1 MTEWSP
7 TQYLQF
13 EKQRTQPA
21 IDLAARVADRSV
33 RTAVDVG
40 CGPGNSTAV
49 LRRVFPKASLLG
61 VDLSPE
67 MVEKAANRYPDIPF
81 RVCDAAA
88 LSGQY
93 DLVFSNACLQ
103 WIPHHDSLIPK
114 LMERLTDGGVLAVQM
129 PMNEAEPLYRIIREV
144 TAEAKWGFQNVRLET
159 NETCK
164 PEVYCDILSD
174 CASSFDM
181 WEIKYYHSLP
191 DHRALIEWV
200 RGTRLRP
207 YLACLDEN
215 GRAALEAELL
225 SRAAKAYP
233 LTRSGEVLLGFRR
246 FFFMAVR

>member
-1 MTEWSP
+1 
-7 TQYLQF
+7 
-13 EKQRTQPA
+13 
-21 IDLAARVADRSV
+21 
-33 RTAVDVG
+33 
-40 CGPGNSTAV
+40 
-49 LRRVFPKASLLG
+49 
-61 VDLSPE
+61 

-88 LSGQY
+88 LTGQY

-215 GRAALEAELL
+215 GRAALEASFYRVQLKPI
-225 SRAAKAYP
+225 R
-233 LTRSGEVLLGFRR
+233 
-246 FFFMAVR
+246 

>member
-49 LRRVFPKASLLG
+49 L
-61 VDLSPE
+61 
-67 MVEKAANRYPDIPF
+67 
-81 RVCDAAA
+81 
-88 LSGQY
+88 
-93 DLVFSNACLQ
+93 
-103 WIPHHDSLIPK
+103 
-114 LMERLTDGGVLAVQM
+114 AVQM

-144 TAEAKWGFQNVRLET
+144 TAEAKWGFQNVCLET

-181 WEIKYYHSLP
+181 WEIKYYHSLS
-191 DHRALIEWV
+191 DHRALIEWD

-207 YLACLDEN
+207 YLAFLDEN

>member
-1 MTEWSP
+1 MT
-7 TQYLQF
+7 
-13 EKQRTQPA
+13 
-21 IDLAARVADRSV
+21 V
-33 RTAVDVG
+33 
-40 CGPGNSTAV
+40 
-49 LRRVFPKASLLG
+49 
-61 VDLSPE
+61 
-67 MVEKAANRYPDIPF
+67 
-81 RVCDAAA
+81 
-88 LSGQY
+88 
-93 DLVFSNACLQ
+93 
-103 WIPHHDSLIPK
+103 
-114 LMERLTDGGVLAVQM
+114 
-129 PMNEAEPLYRIIREV
+129 
-144 TAEAKWGFQNVRLET
+144 EAKWGFQNVRLET

-233 LTRSGEVLLGFRR
+233 LAAGKYCWAFAAFSLWRFDENPVKGKGLMFALYIHSDAWLRSKGERYMRR
-246 FFFMAVR
+246 M